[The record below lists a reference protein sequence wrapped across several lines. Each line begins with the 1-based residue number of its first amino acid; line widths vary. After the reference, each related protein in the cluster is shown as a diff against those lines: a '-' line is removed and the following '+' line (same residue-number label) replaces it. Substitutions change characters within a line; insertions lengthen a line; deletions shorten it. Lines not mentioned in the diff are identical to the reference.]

1 MNNFRRTNNLT
12 GWLVFAVALFTYA
25 STVERTASFWDC
37 GEFIAVSYKLMV
49 PHPPGAPFFLLLGRL
64 FGMLAGSDVTKVAYW
79 INMLSVLASAFTI
92 LFLFWTITML
102 GRKILAKTAAEL
114 VPGQTLLLM
123 GAGAVGALAYTWSD
137 SFWFSAVE
145 AEVYGLSSFFT
156 AIVVWAAYKWEL
168 IDNEAAANR
177 WLLFIAYLVGLSIGV
192 HLLNLVTLPA
202 LALIYYFK
210 KYQKPTLRGG
220 ILAVVVGLLILGFIN
235 AAIIPGLPTVAFQFE
250 LFFTNVLGLPFNTGA
265 LFFFLLLVAALVWG
279 IRYSIQKERPGLNTA
294 LLALTFV
301 LIGYASYTLV
311 LVKANFNPPINEN
324 DPKDAIGFTY
334 YLKREQYGSRPLMY
348 GPVFTARA
356 IDQKNGAPMYK
367 KEGTNYKVYD
377 YRPEYVW
384 EADQKMLLPRVHS
397 HDPGHAELY
406 RQMLGIPEGKKPTFG
421 DNLRFMFSHQM
432 GHMYMR
438 YFLWNF
444 AGRESDVEGA
454 GSLPKLKGGAFPEPI
469 RQNKAHDNFYFLP
482 LLLGL
487 LGFLIQYRREEKDF
501 LVVTLIFLMTGLAL
515 VVFINSPPTEPRERD
530 YIYVGSFYAF
540 AIWIGLGV
548 VQVAE
553 WLEKLVKSA
562 VPRAV
567 VATALCAVVPGI
579 MVTKSWDNH
588 DRNHRYH
595 SVDFAKNILSSCAP
609 NAILFTGGD
618 NDTFPLWYVQEVE
631 GFRTDVRVCNL
642 SLLGTGW
649 YIDQM
654 KRKTYQSEPL
664 PISLNKDQF
673 LEGVNDDI
681 PFVENPNVKNGINL
695 KDYLRLVK
703 EDNPAI
709 KVQTMDGSMI
719 NILPSSTFF
728 LPVDVNKV
736 NQMGIVPPQMQA
748 LVSDTISWSYGK
760 KDIFKPELIQLDII
774 ATNNWQR
781 PVYFSATIGQES
793 YLNLKEYMQLEG
805 FAYRLMPYKVPGA
818 RDGFVNSDIMYE
830 NMMKKT
836 AWRELDNPNSYYDAT
851 FDTPVFSSRIAFL
864 RLADQLLREGKRDKA
879 REVVN
884 RCLQVLPDKSI
895 PYDQVSVSFI
905 ALLNEVGE
913 RQKAIDIAQKVMTR
927 NDQNLAYYTEQPRVY
942 NKEISRSLYEMNL
955 IVSQLEEAKINDLA
969 AKYKPI
975 FEKYYAKVGA
985 N

>member
-1 MNNFRRTNNLT
+1 M
-12 GWLVFAVALFTYA
+12 
-25 STVERTASFWDC
+25 
-37 GEFIAVSYKLMV
+37 
-49 PHPPGAPFFLLLGRL
+49 
-64 FGMLAGSDVTKVAYW
+64 
-79 INMLSVLASAFTI
+79 
-92 LFLFWTITML
+92 
-102 GRKILAKTAAEL
+102 
-114 VPGQTLLLM
+114 
-123 GAGAVGALAYTWSD
+123 
-137 SFWFSAVE
+137 
-145 AEVYGLSSFFT
+145 
-156 AIVVWAAYKWEL
+156 
-168 IDNEAAANR
+168 
-177 WLLFIAYLVGLSIGV
+177 
-192 HLLNLVTLPA
+192 
-202 LALIYYFK
+202 
-210 KYQKPTLRGG
+210 
-220 ILAVVVGLLILGFIN
+220 
-235 AAIIPGLPTVAFQFE
+235 
-250 LFFTNVLGLPFNTGA
+250 
-265 LFFFLLLVAALVWG
+265 
-279 IRYSIQKERPGLNTA
+279 
-294 LLALTFV
+294 
-301 LIGYASYTLV
+301 
-311 LVKANFNPPINEN
+311 
-324 DPKDAIGFTY
+324 
-334 YLKREQYGSRPLMY
+334 
-348 GPVFTARA
+348 
-356 IDQKNGAPMYK
+356 
-367 KEGTNYKVYD
+367 
-377 YRPEYVW
+377 
-384 EADQKMLLPRVHS
+384 
-397 HDPGHAELY
+397 
-406 RQMLGIPEGKKPTFG
+406 
-421 DNLRFMFSHQM
+421 
-432 GHMYMR
+432 
-438 YFLWNF
+438 
-444 AGRESDVEGA
+444 EGA